1 MNKMTKKPRMRIL
14 FCDVQA
20 TRPSAPL
27 WYRVSLNL
35 ANALGK
41 RGHEVYCLLPR
52 YPLSFNPWENII
64 FVRSLSDLQGSF
76 DIVQTHSSLRFTK
89 KLANLANKLNAKP
102 VTWCFQDL
110 FLDKQALCYA
120 IRYELGVIKKIKR
133 RFLYHLASAIIPR
146 NLRVSKDPAL
156 NFVVSTTHLKGQ
168 FISAGIAPGKTF
180 VVPLGVDTQTFSPIS
195 DNARAA
201 LKSKMGINGRVVLFP
216 GGYNAL
222 RGLRTITTV
231 FEIIE
236 KERGD
241 VQPVLALF
249 NAPTPFK
256 GYRNLGFRQ
265 DLPEILNLADIVCLP
280 YRSTNQM
287 TSPPLTMLEAMSCG
301 CAVISTNVGAIP
313 EVIDS
318 GRDGVLVNR
327 SSESNTAQEMAQV
340 IMSLLDDRRQREGL
354 GREARLKI
362 LSKHSLD
369 EMARGFE
376 LAYNQILPQA

>member
-1 MNKMTKKPRMRIL
+1 MRIL
-14 FCDVQA
+14 FCDTQA

-52 YPLSFNPWENII
+52 YPLSFNPWESITFI
-64 FVRSLSDLQGSF
+64 RSLNELQGSF
-76 DIVQTHSSLRFTK
+76 DIVQTSQSLRFTK
-89 KLANLANKLNAKP
+89 NLVNLAHKLNAKP
-102 VTWCFQDL
+102 VAWCFQDL

-120 IRYELGVIKKIKR
+120 IRYELEVIKKIKR
-133 RFLYHLASAIIPR
+133 RFLYHVAGAIIPR
-146 NLRVSKDPAL
+146 KLRVSRDPVL

-168 FISAGIAPGKTF
+168 FISADIAPGKTF

-201 LKSKMGINGRVVLFP
+201 LKSKTGINGRAVLFP

-222 RGLRTITTV
+222 RGIGTVTRV
-231 FEIIE
+231 FEIIK

-241 VQPVLALF
+241 IQPVLALF
-249 NAPTPFK
+249 NAPDPFK

-301 CAVISTNVGAIP
+301 CAVVSTDVGAIS

-318 GRDGVLVNR
+318 GKDGVLVNR
-327 SSESNTAQEMAQV
+327 SSESNTAREMAQA
-340 IMSLLDDRRQREGL
+340 IISLLDDRGRREGL

-362 LSKHSLD
+362 SSKHSLD

-376 LAYNQILPQA
+376 LAYNQVLTQA